1 MRPKLRTGRAIGAHK
16 HWSVS
21 YQAVRRNNGEIFIII
36 INNMQIKTLVI
47 TERMDAIDLLFI
59 IIIIFIFNP
68 GWLSFKVKSKCSFQ
82 SELIIARSGLQRERK
97 RSLSTNVDAD
107 YCRPDLH
114 PYSDCCPPDCHSL
127 KQVCVMCQP
136 RILRSLIPSVFRAP
150 FTSALLQHHLGKML
164 PHNVQRERRRTHAIC
179 ENKSFSWWSK
189 MKALYAN
196 CIKFNTL
203 RRATSAYSPGGA
215 WKVASPWERKGGK
228 LPPSWKGHHRPP

>member
-21 YQAVRRNNGEIFIII
+21 YQAVRRNNGKIFIII

-59 IIIIFIFNP
+59 IIIIIIFNP

-82 SELIIARSGLQRERK
+82 SELIIDRSGLQRERK

-114 PYSDCCPPDCHSL
+114 PYSECCPPDCHSL

-189 MKALYAN
+189 MKALY
-196 CIKFNTL
+196 
-203 RRATSAYSPGGA
+203 
-215 WKVASPWERKGGK
+215 GK
-228 LPPSWKGHHRPP
+228 LYQI